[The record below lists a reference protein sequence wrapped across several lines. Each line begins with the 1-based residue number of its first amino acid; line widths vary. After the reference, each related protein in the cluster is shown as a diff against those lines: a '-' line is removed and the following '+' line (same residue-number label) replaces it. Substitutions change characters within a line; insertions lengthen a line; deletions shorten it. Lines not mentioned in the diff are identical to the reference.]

1 MNSPVVKMLVESG
14 SVGLAV
20 CLILLLASLISWVVI
35 INRFLYL
42 NAVGSGVARF
52 KRAFE
57 KLSSLREFGTIR
69 ESLRSSYAGILV
81 NSYIKELNRIAID
94 LKNKTGEKQEFYFEQ
109 QTKIAQEKVDTETA
123 KYAQKLSWGLHILA
137 IMASAAPFVGLFG
150 TVWGIMDSFF
160 EIGEKGSASLTV
172 VAPGIAI
179 ALITT
184 VAGLLVAIP
193 AVVCYN
199 LFVKKAEKI
208 EDILDSCSDL
218 GFAKMKEELLY
229 MIDDQPKS

>member
-1 MNSPVVKMLVESG
+1 MNSPVMKMLVESG
-14 SVGLAV
+14 PVGLAV
-20 CLILLLASLISWVVI
+20 CWVLLIASLISWIVI
-35 INRFLYL
+35 INRFFYL
-42 NAVGSGVARF
+42 NAVGLSVKKF
-52 KRAFE
+52 KKAFE
-57 KLSSLREFGTIR
+57 KLSSIREFNSIG
-69 ESLRSSYAGILV
+69 EDLRLSYAGLIV
-81 NSYIKELNRIAID
+81 GYYIKEFNRIAPD
-94 LKNKTGEKQEFYFEQ
+94 LKNKTGFAQTFYFEQ
-109 QTKIAQEKVDTETA
+109 QTAIAQEKVDTEVA

-137 IMASAAPFVGLFG
+137 IMSSAAPFVGLFG

-193 AVVCYN
+193 SVVFYN
-199 LFVKKAEKI
+199 MYVKKAEKI

-218 GFAKMKEELLY
+218 GYAKMKEELLY
-229 MIDDQPKS
+229 ILDDK